1 MHIPPALPF
10 LLLLLLLRQHGSV
23 FSANSSYISY
33 GALQGKTVPCSR
45 RGASYY
51 ACADQNFNCSAD
63 GGLPCD
69 EGDNNLVTLFFFIIA
84 NKK

>member
-1 MHIPPALPF
+1 MHLPPALPF
-10 LLLLLLLRQHGSV
+10 LLLLLCQHGSV
-23 FSANSSYISY
+23 FSANSPYVSY
-33 GALQGKTVPCSR
+33 GALKRNTVPCSR

-69 EGDNNLVTLFFFIIA
+69 EGDNNILVTLFFSL
-84 NKK
+84 